1 MNALQHISDK
11 LRERERERERERKY
25 RRLNGKLIWQYSLLS
40 FVRHVVL
47 DKVSFMLATHTSTL
61 RARLPCPEIL
71 THIDAKCFL
80 YFHVLIY
87 TLHL

>member
-11 LRERERERERERKY
+11 LRERERETKY

-47 DKVSFMLATHTSTL
+47 DKVSFMLASHISTL
-61 RARLPCPEIL
+61 VARLPRPGSSLIL
-71 THIDAKCFL
+71 TTSVFYIFM
-80 YFHVLIY
+80 F
-87 TLHL
+87 